1 MRDSLKLII
10 SLAVPQVVGL
20 TGALATAS
28 GVRDWYPALAKPGF
42 TPPGWVFGPAWT
54 LLYLLMGI
62 ALWLV
67 WREADRGDNVRPALV
82 AFAVQLALNA
92 LWSFVFF
99 GLRMPGAA
107 LAEII
112 LLWGAILLTI
122 VQFRKV
128 SRLAA
133 LLLVPYWLWVSFAAV
148 LNASI
153 WLLNR

>member
-1 MRDSLKLII
+1 MRNSVKLVV
-10 SLAVPQVVGL
+10 SLAIPQLVGI
-20 TGALATAS
+20 TGAFATMS
-28 GVRDWYPALAKPGF
+28 GVRDWYPELAKPGF
-42 TPPGWVFGPAWT
+42 TPPAWVFGPAWT
-54 LLYLLMGI
+54 LLYLLMGV

-67 WREADRGDNVRPALV
+67 WREADRNENVRPALH
-82 AFAVQLALNA
+82 AFAVQLILNA

-107 LAEII
+107 LVEII

-122 VQFRKV
+122 ERFRRV

-133 LLLVPYWLWVSFAAV
+133 SLLVPYGLWVSFAAV

>member
-1 MRDSLKLII
+1 MRDSVKLVV
-10 SLAVPQVVGL
+10 SLAIPQVVGI
-20 TGALATAS
+20 TGALATAG
-28 GVRDWYPALAKPGF
+28 GVRDWYPTLVKPGF

-54 LLYLLMGI
+54 LLYLLMGV

-67 WREADRGDNVRPALV
+67 WREAGRNERARPALF
-82 AFAVQLALNA
+82 AFTVQLILNG

-107 LAEII
+107 LAEIL
-112 LLWGAILLTI
+112 LLWAAILFTMAR
-122 VQFRKV
+122 FREV
-128 SRLAA
+128 SRLAT
-133 LLLVPYWLWVSFAAV
+133 LLLVPYWLWVSFATV

>member
-1 MRDSLKLII
+1 VRNSVKLVV
-10 SLAVPQVVGL
+10 SLAIPQLVGI
-20 TGALATAS
+20 TGAFATMS
-28 GVRDWYPALAKPGF
+28 GVRDWYPELAKPGF
-42 TPPGWVFGPAWT
+42 TPPAWVFGPAWT
-54 LLYLLMGI
+54 LLYLLMGV

-67 WREADRGDNVRPALV
+67 WREADRNENVRPALH
-82 AFAVQLALNA
+82 AFAVQLILNA

-107 LAEII
+107 LVEII

-122 VQFRKV
+122 ERFRRV

-133 LLLVPYWLWVSFAAV
+133 SLLVPYGLWVSFAAV

>member
-1 MRDSLKLII
+1 MRVSVKLIV
-10 SLAVPQVVGL
+10 SLAIPQVVGL
-20 TGALATAS
+20 TGALATAG

-67 WREADRGDNVRPALV
+67 WREAGRSENVRPALL

-107 LAEII
+107 LVEII
-112 LLWGAILLTI
+112 LLLGAIVFTI

-133 LLLVPYWLWVSFAAV
+133 LLLVPYLLWVSFAAV

-153 WLLNR
+153 WLLNS